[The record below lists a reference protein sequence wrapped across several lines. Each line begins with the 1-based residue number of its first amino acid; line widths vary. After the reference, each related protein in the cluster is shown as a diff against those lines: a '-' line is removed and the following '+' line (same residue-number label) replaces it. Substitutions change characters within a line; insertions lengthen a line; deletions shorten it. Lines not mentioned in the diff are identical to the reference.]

1 MNEERLLKILLAPH
15 VSEKSNRLTDRYNQV
30 AFKVT
35 RDATKPEI
43 KDAVEL
49 LFKVKVTGV
58 TVLNVKGKRKRFGAL
73 AGRRSDWKKAYVSL
87 EAGHEIDFLGAQ

>member
-1 MNEERLLKILLAPH
+1 MNQERLLQILLAPH
-15 VSEKSNRLTDRYNQV
+15 VSEKSNRIAERYNQV
-30 AFKVT
+30 AFKVS

-49 LFKVKVTGV
+49 LFKVKVKGV

-73 AGRRSDWKKAYVSL
+73 SGQRSDWRKA
-87 EAGHEIDFLGAQ
+87 